1 MIRTL
6 FSQLKEY
13 RTASLLSPLFTA
25 LEVIMEILIPF
36 IIAELIDKGIEAGN
50 IHEVYRYG
58 AIMLVMAFFSLAFG
72 TLAGRFSAKA
82 SSGFACNLREGACT
96 PISKPFLLP
105 ILISTAPR
113 GWSPV

>member
-1 MIRTL
+1 MLRTL

-50 IHEVYRYG
+50 IHEIYYYG
-58 AIMLVMAFFSLAFG
+58 VIMLIMAFFSPAVLWRRRPQA
-72 TLAGRFSAKA
+72 LPAICVK
-82 SSGFACNLREGACT
+82 ACT
-96 PISKPFLLP
+96 PISKRFLLP

>member
-1 MIRTL
+1 MLRTL

-58 AIMLVMAFFSLAFG
+58 AIMLIMAFFSLAFG
-72 TLAGRFSAKA
+72 VLAGRFVAKA
-82 SSGFACNLREGACT
+82 S
-96 PISKPFLLP
+96 
-105 ILISTAPR
+105 
-113 GWSPV
+113 